1 MDRKNKHRK
10 YIALAIIFI
19 LIGAGFVSVVSY
31 SAKDENDQKHKTKL
45 SINYNPI
52 SNGYTNITVYEA
64 WDMLNSTEDGSQ
76 ILIDMRRF
84 EEYRTERIDSPDPN
98 NRLRWY
104 PYEFTK
110 DGPGPIVNEG
120 LLLKL
125 FMLIY
130 KDKEIII
137 YCRTAR
143 RTGIASQ
150 ILVDN
155 GFEGTIYNMEGGITE
170 WKAAGLP
177 TVEGLF
183 PFLGN

>member
-1 MDRKNKHRK
+1 MKRKSGR
-10 YIALAIIFI
+10 YIAFAIIFI
-19 LIGAGFVSVVSY
+19 FIGTNFVNVMSCSV
-31 SAKDENDQKHKTKL
+31 KDENEQKLITNQ
-45 SINYNPI
+45 SIIHNQI

-64 WDMLNSTEDGSQ
+64 WDMLNSTEDGYQ

-84 EEYRTERIDSPDPN
+84 SEYITERIDSPDPN
-98 NRLRWY
+98 NPPRWY
-104 PYEFTK
+104 PYEFTS

-130 KDKEIII
+130 QDKEIII

-143 RTGIASQ
+143 RTGLASQ

-155 GFEGTIYNMEGGITE
+155 GFEGIIYNMQGGITE
-170 WKAAGLP
+170 WKAAGFP

-183 PFLGN
+183 P